1 MGWIVSMLK
10 YELSQRTK
18 DNLSA
23 CVGTPFERITDL
35 SLDEEIVLASKKRGS
50 EIVFSKKRRSGRVGR
65 GNPLLAR
72 KKIRT
77 LKDVEKKIAKVR

>member
-1 MGWIVSMLK
+1 MNMSIFG
-10 YELSQRTK
+10 LSKRTK

-23 CVGTPFERITDL
+23 CVGVPFGNIVDL
-35 SLDEEIVLASKKRGS
+35 SLEEEISIATRKYGS
-50 EIVFSKKRRSGRVGR
+50 EIVFSKKHNSRRVGR

-77 LKDVEKKIAKVR
+77 LKYIEKKIAKVR